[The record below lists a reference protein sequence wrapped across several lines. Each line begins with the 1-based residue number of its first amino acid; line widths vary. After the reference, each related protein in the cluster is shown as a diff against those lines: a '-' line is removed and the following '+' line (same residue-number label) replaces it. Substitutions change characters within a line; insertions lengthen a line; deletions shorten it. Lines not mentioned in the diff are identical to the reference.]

1 MKIGYARVSTEDQ
14 DLIIQ
19 RRILSEQECE
29 KIFEEKISGTTRVRP
44 ELDRMLE
51 QIRKGD
57 TIIIWKLDRLARSTR
72 DLLEIAERIKE
83 AGASFKSLSEP
94 WADTTSPA
102 GKMILTVFSGI
113 AEFERELIKE
123 RTSIGIKS
131 AKEKGVKFGRR
142 PKISKEQKDM
152 IVKLREEGKSASE
165 IARIFKIHRT
175 SIYRI

>member
-14 DLIIQ
+14 DLSIQ

-29 KIFEEKISGTTRVRP
+29 RIFEEKISGATRARP

-72 DLLEIAERIKE
+72 DLLEIAEKIKE

-113 AEFERELIKE
+113 AEFERELIRE
-123 RTSIGIKS
+123 RTSIGRKS
-131 AKEKGVKFGRR
+131 AKEKGVRFGRPPR
-142 PKISKEQKDM
+142 ISKEQKDM

-165 IARIFKIHRT
+165 IARIFKIHRA
-175 SIYRI
+175 SIYRV